1 MDRLDFPDMR
11 RRWNVTIFQH
21 ELVKGETRTTVVQEY
36 KRVRS
41 MWITGEVVRHDGM
54 LKFIDQTGKEIVAS
68 SSVPF
73 LATEVERASV
83 EEQSSLK
90 ERTTHLQALAQSL
103 P

>member
-11 RRWNVTIFQH
+11 RRWNVTIFQN
-21 ELVKGETRTTVVQEY
+21 ELVKGETRTVVQEY

-54 LKFIDQTGKEIVAS
+54 LKFIDQAGKEIVAS

-73 LATEVERASV
+73 IATEVESASI
-83 EEQSSLK
+83 EEQRRLK
-90 ERTTHLQALAQSL
+90 ERTTHLQALGQNLS
-103 P
+103 